1 MSKKIAKK
9 KVEAKPQPMILKLFP
24 DRGVMGAITDL
35 ALISVLMSGAVMMVV
50 AAVMMAGKITII
62 AGK

>member
-1 MSKKIAKK
+1 MTKKIAKK

-24 DRGVMGAITDL
+24 DRGMM
-35 ALISVLMSGAVMMVV
+35 SVLMDLAMVSLVLSGAVMV
-50 AAVMMAGKITII
+50 AVCAVMMAGKITII